1 MSITSSRFALATIV
15 AISAAAA
22 PLAAF
27 AQQPPQR
34 LPQLAQQPPQLQ
46 QRLPQQAQQPPQ
58 LQQRAP
64 QQAQQPP
71 QAQQPAPGQKVAPP
85 KPYAPIAV
93 TLPKPYVDPA
103 FEAFRKQLGAIA
115 ARKDRGA
122 LARLVANDF
131 FWMGEQGDKANK
143 KKTGIDNLAAAIGLD
158 AKDGP
163 GWDMLVEVAN
173 ETTLEPIPD
182 RKGIMCAPA
191 NPSFDENAF
200 EQLVKTTG
208 TEAGDW
214 GFPSKAGIEVRATA
228 QPNAPVIDR
237 LGLHLVRVIEDQP
250 TGAAPQQAPT
260 SLRVVTPSGKTGF
273 VAPDAISPLGND
285 QMCYRND
292 AGAWKIAGYAG
303 EE

>member
-1 MSITSSRFALATIV
+1 MSIISSRFTLATIV

-22 PLAAF
+22 PLQAF
-27 AQQPPQR
+27 AQQLPQR
-34 LPQLAQQPPQLQ
+34 LPQLAQQPPQPQQLRPLQ
-46 QRLPQQAQQPPQ
+46 QPQQP
-58 LQQRAP
+58 
-64 QQAQQPP
+64 
-71 QAQQPAPGQKVAPP
+71 AQQPAQAQKVAPP
-85 KPYAPIAV
+85 KPYSPIAV
-93 TLPKPYVDPA
+93 TLPKPYVDPG

-131 FWMGEQGDKANK
+131 FWMGEKGDKANK
-143 KKTGIDNLAAAIGLD
+143 KKPGIDNLAAAIGLD

-163 GWDMLVEVAN
+163 GWETLVEVAN
-173 ETTLEPIPD
+173 ETTLEAIPD

-208 TEAGDW
+208 TEASDW

-237 LGLHLVRVIEDQP
+237 LGLYLVRVIEDQP
-250 TGAAPQQAPT
+250 TGAAAQQAPT

>member
-1 MSITSSRFALATIV
+1 MNIASSSLALATLV
-15 AISAAAA
+15 AISAAA
-22 PLAAF
+22 PLSAF
-27 AQQPPQR
+27 AQQPQQR

-46 QRLPQQAQQPPQ
+46 QRPPQLAQQPPQ

-64 QQAQQPP
+64 QQAQQP
-71 QAQQPAPGQKVAPP
+71 QAQQPAQAQKIAPP
-85 KPYAPIAV
+85 KPYTPIAV
-93 TLPKPYVDPA
+93 TLPKPYVDAA

-115 ARKDRGA
+115 ARKDRSA

-131 FWMGEQGDKANK
+131 FWMGEKGDKANK
-143 KKTGIDNLAAAIGLD
+143 KKPGIDNLADAIGLD
-158 AKDGP
+158 AKDGS
-163 GWDMLVEVAN
+163 GWETLVEVAN
-173 ETTLEPIPD
+173 ETTLEAIPD

-191 NPSFDENAF
+191 NPSFDANAF

-208 TEAGDW
+208 TEFGDW
-214 GFPSKAGIEVRATA
+214 GYPSKAGIEVRASA

-237 LGLHLVRVIEDQP
+237 LGLYLVRVIEDQP
-250 TGAAPQQAPT
+250 AGAAPQQPPT

-273 VAPDAISPLGND
+273 VAADAISPLGND

>member
-1 MSITSSRFALATIV
+1 MSIISSRFTLATIV

-22 PLAAF
+22 PLTAF

-34 LPQLAQQPPQLQ
+34 LPQLAQQPPQPQQLRPLQ
-46 QRLPQQAQQPPQ
+46 QPQQA
-58 LQQRAP
+58 A
-64 QQAQQPP
+64 P
-71 QAQQPAPGQKVAPP
+71 QAQQPAQAQKVAPP

-93 TLPKPYVDPA
+93 TLPKPYVDPG

-131 FWMGEQGDKANK
+131 FWMGEKGDKANK
-143 KKTGIDNLAAAIGLD
+143 KKPGIDNLAAAIGLD

-163 GWDMLVEVAN
+163 GWETLVEVAN
-173 ETTLEPIPD
+173 ETTLEAIPD

-208 TEAGDW
+208 TEASDW

-237 LGLHLVRVIEDQP
+237 LGLYLVRVIEDQP
-250 TGAAPQQAPT
+250 TGAAAQQAPT